1 MYAIASSG
9 GKDSTLAS
17 YIAQQGGFAVTHLFH
32 IYNADTSRVRFHGY
46 RPALVEEQAELM
58 GLKSI
63 IMATKSQEFDN
74 DFKTALETVKREGLR
89 GIIFGNIFLKDVRE
103 FYETRVKSVGLEYYD
118 PLWEQS
124 TKSVLRN
131 FILSGFK
138 AVVTSIWLKKLDR
151 KYLGREINEIFLI
164 DLEKEAVDVCGEN
177 GEYHSLVYDGP
188 CFRKPLRY
196 KIYGIHEEM
205 ANVFLDI
212 RSA

>member
-74 DFKTALETVKREGLR
+74 DFKTALETVKQEGLR
-89 GIIFGNIFLKDVRE
+89 GIIFGNIFLKD
-103 FYETRVKSVGLEYYD
+103 
-118 PLWEQS
+118 S
-124 TKSVLRN
+124 TCSRTKVPKEGISGMGY
-131 FILSGFK
+131 IL
-138 AVVTSIWLKKLDR
+138 VTIR
-151 KYLGREINEIFLI
+151 IFNLSPPI
-164 DLEKEAVDVCGEN
+164 
-177 GEYHSLVYDGP
+177 
-188 CFRKPLRY
+188 F
-196 KIYGIHEEM
+196 
-205 ANVFLDI
+205 
-212 RSA
+212 